1 MLNNN
6 NKNNKNNFL
15 DKWLQSMIYSQ
26 NYQNFNFYERTG
38 RLSVY
43 TKLIFL
49 KYFLILKYFLTC
61 HHCIVWSD
69 RHMALS
75 DKQIHFVF
83 YLDIHVKLCV
93 VDFYDIVFD
102 KMYESVELLIS
113 LGKSLT
119 HICQSC
125 EYLNQIFKLFDSF
138 QIIKT
143 ILSCW
148 YLCSEIRNLQG
159 KWLSKILIV

>member
-1 MLNNN
+1 
-6 NKNNKNNFL
+6 
-15 DKWLQSMIYSQ
+15 
-26 NYQNFNFYERTG
+26 
-38 RLSVY
+38 
-43 TKLIFL
+43 
-49 KYFLILKYFLTC
+49 
-61 HHCIVWSD
+61 
-69 RHMALS
+69 MALS

-119 HICQSC
+119 QICQSC
-125 EYLNQIFKLFDSF
+125 EYLNQIFKSFDSF

-143 ILSCW
+143 ILSC
-148 YLCSEIRNLQG
+148 
-159 KWLSKILIV
+159 